1 MALILPASMRC
12 FSETWRIKMASRS
25 GGQSLTGT
33 EQIVSSPAGRW
44 VAKASFHLL
53 DEDEAQLDVRGFIA
67 ALDGQAGTFMIG
79 PVDWRGQ
86 PWNVEPTVGTIITPG
101 VAAADI
107 AQDPAFDTNPDTT
120 GRLDFSLAQP
130 AAMNATSLTI
140 TRTKGGRLKRGQYLQ
155 IADRLHIITGLT
167 TPDPTDPNS
176 QQPIPGNI
184 GVTIRPW
191 TRAAYA
197 AGTPINFTSPQCVMR
212 FADADQGAIEMATSP
227 LSDLSLDLVE
237 AF

>member
-1 MALILPASMRC
+1 MALTLPTSMRC

-79 PVDWRGQ
+79 PMDWRGQ
-86 PWNVEPTVGTIITPG
+86 PWNVEPLVGTIITPDKSIG
-101 VAAADI
+101 DI

-120 GRLDFSLAQP
+120 GRLDFTLSAP
-130 AAMNATSLTI
+130 VAMNATGLVI
-140 TRTKGGRLKRGQYLQ
+140 QRNKGGRLKRGQYLQ
-155 IADRLHIITGLT
+155 IGERLHIITAVT
-167 TPDPTDPNS
+167 TVDPVDPGS
-176 QQPIPGNI
+176 QQPVAGTI
-184 GVTIRPW
+184 GVAIRPW

-197 AGTPINFTSPQCVMR
+197 AGTPINFANPQGLMR
-212 FADADQGAIEMATSP
+212 FADPDQGGVEMTTSP